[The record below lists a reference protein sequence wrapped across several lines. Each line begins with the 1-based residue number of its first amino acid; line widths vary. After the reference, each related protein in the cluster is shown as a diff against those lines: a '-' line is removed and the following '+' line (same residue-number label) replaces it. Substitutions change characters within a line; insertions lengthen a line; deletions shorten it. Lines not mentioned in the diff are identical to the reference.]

1 MAEAQCDIDLKEAN
15 MVRLWSMLAFAI
27 ALATVLSLSGLP
39 VWARSDV
46 LPCSLSGVNPADH
59 PHIFGNPRAA
69 AAYGFVKGPNGRW
82 KVKPNCHIRT

>member
-1 MAEAQCDIDLKEAN
+1 